1 MNIYY
6 LFYKYIKDNNKYLLV
21 SELYIYLN
29 LMNDVCLQ
37 NLWWIKKIL
46 YRKIKKLKESMPN
59 NSKISKNDGKKILS
73 LVLIL

>member
-6 LFYKYIKDNNKYLLV
+6 LFYKYIKDNKYLLV

>member
-37 NLWWIKKIL
+37 NLWWIKKIF
-46 YRKIKKLKESMPN
+46 YKKKKKLKESMPN

>member
-46 YRKIKKLKESMPN
+46 YRKIKKLKESMSN

>member
-21 SELYIYLN
+21 SKLYIYLN